1 MKGVPIIGVLG
12 GTFDPV
18 HLGHLE
24 MAERSMACMGLEG
37 LLLLPSAIPPH
48 KSRPHL
54 APAGHRLEMLRLAI
68 EALPD
73 VGISTLELETGGVC
87 YTIDTLRRL
96 SQGDEAI
103 SPVFI
108 LGTDSL
114 AEIQTWRDYR
124 DIMREFDIAALDR
137 PGNLLV
143 DIAPRLPS
151 EITSSLVIV
160 PDGPGGPQLVQEMQ
174 PGRGGRIFH
183 LPMAPNL
190 VSSTRIR
197 QLIAAGEPIEAL
209 VPLAVGRYIQRNALY
224 RQEELR

>member
-1 MKGVPIIGVLG
+1 MNSAPIVGVLG

-24 MAERSMACMGLEG
+24 MAERSMACMDLKG
-37 LLLLPSAIPPH
+37 LLLMPAAIPPH

-54 APAGHRLEMLRLAI
+54 TPAVHRLEMLRLAI
-68 EALPD
+68 EELP
-73 VGISTLELETGGVC
+73 GISISTLELKSGGVC

-103 SPVFI
+103 APVFI

-124 DIMREFDIAALDR
+124 DIMQEFDIAALDR

-151 EITSSLVIV
+151 EITGSLVIV
-160 PDGPGGPQLVQEMQ
+160 PDGPSGPQLVQELQ

-183 LPMAPNL
+183 LPMAPHP
-190 VSSTRIR
+190 VSSTQIR
-197 QLIAAGEPIEAL
+197 QLVAAGSPIEAL
-209 VPLAVGRYIQRNALY
+209 VPPAVGRYIQRNALY
-224 RQEELR
+224 RQEEPR

>member
-1 MKGVPIIGVLG
+1 MKIDPIVGVLG

-24 MAERSMACMGLEG
+24 IAKRSMACMGLEG

-54 APAGHRLEMLRLAI
+54 TPAGHRLEMLRLAI
-68 EALPD
+68 EGLPGI
-73 VGISTLELETGGVC
+73 GISTLELESGGVC
-87 YTIDTLRRL
+87 YTIDTLRML
-96 SQGDEAI
+96 SQGDDAI
-103 SPVFI
+103 SPLFI

-143 DIAPRLPS
+143 DIAPQLPP
-151 EITSSLVIV
+151 EITGTLVIV
-160 PDGPGGPQLVQEMQ
+160 PDGPSGPQLVQELQ

-183 LPMAPNL
+183 LPMAPHP
-190 VSSTRIR
+190 VSSTQIR
-197 QLIAAGEPIEAL
+197 QLVAAGSPIEAL
-209 VPLAVGRYIQRNALY
+209 VPPAVGRYIQRNALY
-224 RQEELR
+224 RQEEPR

>member
-1 MKGVPIIGVLG
+1 MKGAAVTGVLG

-24 MAERSMACMGLEG
+24 VAERSKACMGLEG
-37 LLLLPSAIPPH
+37 LLLMPSAIPPH

-54 APAGHRLEMLRLAI
+54 TPARHRLAMLRLAVKERPGI
-68 EALPD
+68 
-73 VGISTLELETGGVC
+73 GISTLELDTGGVC

-96 SQGDEAI
+96 SQGGEAI
-103 SPVFI
+103 SPIFI

-124 DIMREFDIAALDR
+124 DIMREFDLAALDR

-151 EITSSLVIV
+151 EITASLVLV
-160 PDGPGGPQLVQEMQ
+160 PDGPSGQRLVQELQ

-183 LPMAPNL
+183 LPMAPNS
-190 VSSTRIR
+190 VSSSRIR
-197 QLIAAGEPIEAL
+197 QLVAAGSSIEAL
-209 VPLAVGRYIQRNALY
+209 VPPAVGRYIQRNALY
-224 RQEELR
+224 RQEDPR